1 MLSHR
6 LCPIAVS
13 PFLFDLLPL
22 LIFVIMNKNYFV
34 FVLIF
39 CFFINNI
46 SGQNTTIPDPNFE
59 QALIDLNIDS
69 DNTIN
74 QSVATVD
81 ISGITNLGIYNKGIA
96 DLTGIQDFISL
107 TQLNCGSNQI
117 TSIDLS
123 QNIALEKLYCAN
135 NTLLTSIDVS
145 LNTALWLLNIANSQ
159 ISDIDLSNNLALKE
173 FSCQSSEFSSI
184 DVSNNTELTWLK
196 CDYNMLTNLDL
207 SQNLALTDLYCN
219 NNPLTNLVVSNN
231 INLRNLI
238 CYSTGLTGID
248 VSQNT
253 ALISLNCYSNLLT
266 NVDVSNNTNLM
277 QLRCYNNQITSL
289 DLSLNTALTSL
300 FCYDNLLTSL
310 DVRNGNN
317 TSLIF
322 FNAENNNALECIQVD
337 DETAANTSQ
346 ASYANWVKD
355 AAAFYSEDCESALSV
370 DDELLEQGL
379 SYYPNPVHDVLT
391 INSKILLTKVELYS
405 ILGKKVKEISSEFES
420 IKVNDLS
427 HGIYLVKIET
437 ELGIVFKRLIKK

>member
-1 MLSHR
+1 MGLV
-6 LCPIAVS
+6 LLQFP
-13 PFLFDLLPL
+13 PFLSYLLPL
-22 LIFVIMNKNYFV
+22 LILAIMNKNYLVFV
-34 FVLIF
+34 FLF
-39 CFFINNI
+39 CFFISNI
-46 SGQNTTIPDPNFE
+46 SGQTTLIPDLNFE

-74 QSVATVD
+74 QSVATDD
-81 ISGITNLGIYNKGIA
+81 ISGITNLAIYNKGIA

-107 TQLNCGSNQI
+107 TQLNCGSNQV

-173 FSCQSSEFSSI
+173 FSCQNSEFSSI
-184 DVSNNTELTWLK
+184 DASNNTALTWLK

-219 NNPLTNLVVSNN
+219 NNPLTNLVVNNN

-238 CYSTGLTGID
+238 CYSTGLTSID

-253 ALISLNCYSNLLT
+253 ALINLNCYSNLLT
-266 NVDVSNNTNLM
+266 NIDVSNNTNLM

-310 DVRNGNN
+310 DVKNGNN

-355 AAAFYSEDCESALSV
+355 AVAFYSEDCESALSV
-370 DDELLEQGL
+370 EEELLEQGL

-391 INSKILLTKVELYS
+391 INSKIPLTKVELYS
-405 ILGKKVKEISSEFES
+405 ILGKKVKEISSEFETIS
-420 IKVNDLS
+420 VNDLS
-427 HGIYLVKIET
+427 DGIYLVKIES